1 MPSAKLSSFVSV
13 WSASLASSMTAS
25 LVAPAM
31 IDTSRCLRIRIVKG
45 GLKKR
50 SQRQKIYSGLILA
63 TSSSIARGIDPA
75 NLYHLSVRYYSIPAG
90 IRCEQK
96 A

>member
-31 IDTSRCLRIRIVKG
+31 IDNFRCWGIRIAKG
-45 GLKKR
+45 GLKTR
-50 SQRQKIYSGLILA
+50 SQIQKIYSRLILA
-63 TSSSIARGIDPA
+63 TPSSIAHGIDPA
-75 NLYHLSVRYYSIPAG
+75 NHYHLFVRYYSISAG
-90 IRCEQK
+90 IR
-96 A
+96 